1 MTSRAI
7 VVGGG
12 VAGLTTAYRLL
23 RGPEPVPEVT
33 VLEAETRAGGK
44 LRSVEVGGLRME
56 AGPDSIVARKPA
68 GVELC
73 RELGLGGE
81 LISPAAEGTFLWTEH
96 GLERFPA
103 GFPFGMPAD
112 YNELLRLRG
121 ISMRGK
127 LRAVQDLWRK
137 PRRDETDEPMGD
149 LLRRRLGSEVAEF
162 MVGPLL
168 EGLFAGD
175 LDKMSVLATF
185 PELALWERE
194 RGGLIRGAR
203 SATRRSEKREREPMF
218 LRPAGGTE
226 RLTQTLFEAVGAER
240 IRTEAPVSAI
250 ERSGD
255 GWTVQ
260 IPGGRLDAD
269 VLVLATPA
277 FESARLLAPIAP
289 QASTGL
295 AAISYASTAVVFLV
309 YEEGTQPKLPSGTGF
324 IVPRGRAPMTAC
336 TWVSSK
342 WPVKEF
348 GARAIMRC
356 YVGGAGFED
365 VLDSSDEEMVAALE
379 RHLTALL
386 PLPPQAE
393 TSAVVRWER
402 AMPQYE
408 VGHLEKVAAIEAEL
422 PPGVFVTG
430 QAFRGAGIADTVRQA
445 GEAAE
450 AVRSHMET
458 TAERAAK
465 R

>member
-1 MTSRAI
+1 MSPRVVI
-7 VVGGG
+7 VGGG

-23 RGPEPVPEVT
+23 RGPDPVPEVK
-33 VLEAETRAGGK
+33 VLEADTRPGGK
-44 LRSVEVGGLRME
+44 LRTVEVGGLRME

-73 RELGLGGE
+73 RELGLGKE

-112 YNELLRLRG
+112 YNELLRFRG
-121 ISMRGK
+121 ISRRGK
-127 LRAVQDLWRK
+127 LRATRDLWRR
-137 PRRDETDEPMGD
+137 PRREETDEAMGA
-149 LLRRRLGSEVAEF
+149 LLRRRLGDEVAEL

-175 LDKMSVLATF
+175 MDTMSVLATF

-203 SATRRSEKREREPMF
+203 SATRRSERREREPMF
-218 LRPAGGTE
+218 LRPAGGTQ
-226 RLTQTLFEAVGAER
+226 RLTQALAEALGADR
-240 IRTEAPVSAI
+240 IRTDALVSAI
-250 ERSGD
+250 GRGGN
-255 GWTVQ
+255 GWTVETA
-260 IPGGRLDAD
+260 GERLDSD
-269 VLVLATPA
+269 VVVLATPA
-277 FESARLLAPIAP
+277 FESSRLLAPVAP
-289 QASTGL
+289 EASAGL
-295 AAISYASTAVVFLV
+295 AGIPYASTAVVFLV
-309 YEEGTQPKLPSGTGF
+309 YEEGTQPKLPRGTGF

-342 WPVKEF
+342 WPAEEF
-348 GARAIMRC
+348 GDRAIMRC

-365 VLDSSDEEMVAALE
+365 VLESPDEDIVTAVE

-386 PLPPQAE
+386 PLPPRAE
-393 TSAVVRWER
+393 TSAVVRWDR

-408 VGHLEKVAAIEAEL
+408 VGHLERVAAIEAAL

-445 GEAAE
+445 GEAAV
-450 AVRSHMET
+450 AIRGHLET
-458 TAERAAK
+458 IAERAAK